1 MSGRRRRCLRPVV
14 LTATLLAALG
24 VVLGAGAPSA
34 PALTVERIQRYLV
47 DFVIRDD
54 GTVLVTETIAYDFG
68 DEPHHGIY
76 RDIPLEERYDDEQD
90 RVYGFDL
97 VEVSSTTPGTPVQ
110 TQTTEDGGT
119 VRIRIGSPT
128 ETITGEHE
136 YTIVYELDHALNG
149 FEDHDELYWDA
160 IGTAWGV
167 PIDEV
172 HVSVS
177 APAAVT
183 KVDCFTGWEGGTD
196 PCPESRIVNGTAEF
210 DGAGLRA
217 HDGFT
222 VVVAL
227 PKGVV
232 PEPTPVL
239 QDRNRI
245 RRAFRPSWGAG
256 IGAGAATLA
265 AGGAIWYLL
274 GRRGRD
280 ERYTGSAVDAAF
292 GNTSG
297 TAERVGVFERAGGPV
312 EFVPPNGIRPGE
324 VGTLLDERANP
335 IDVSASIVDLAV
347 RGYLR
352 IDETEEAGF
361 LRKADYRLS
370 KLREPGPELQRY
382 ESVLLQGLF
391 ETGDEVDLSD
401 LKYKFAP
408 RLREVQDALYDDVVA
423 KGWFRRRPDE
433 DRTHVALL
441 GVLLAGLGV
450 GLTFL
455 LAKKTSYAL
464 AGLPLILGGVLLLV
478 FHGRA
483 PARAPAGR
491 AMFTRVLGFREI
503 FEAGEID
510 RSRFAEQ
517 QNIFSEYLPY
527 AIVYGLVG
535 KWAKAFEDLAL
546 TPDTSSWYGS
556 SYVLTPV
563 LLAQSLDG
571 FAVQSAGT
579 MSVTQS
585 TSSSGGSGFS
595 GGFSGG
601 GGGGGGGGSW

>member
-1 MSGRRRRCLRPVV
+1 MGSRRPSFVRP
-14 LTATLLAALG
+14 ARLAVAVGLALAVSIGLG
-24 VVLGAGAPSA
+24 VGTA
-34 PALTVERIQRYLV
+34 PALTVERIQRYDV
-47 DFVIRDD
+47 DFVIADD
-54 GTVLVTETIAYDFG
+54 GTILVTETIAYDFG

-76 RDIPLEERYDDEQD
+76 RDIPLQERYDDEQD

-97 VEVSSTTPGTPVQ
+97 REVSSTTPGTPVQ
-110 TQTTEDGGT
+110 TQTTEEGGT

-136 YTIVYELDHALNG
+136 YTIAYELDDALNG
-149 FEDHDELYWDA
+149 FDSHDELYWDA
-160 IGTAWGV
+160 IGTEWGV

-172 HVSVS
+172 HVSVA

-183 KVDCFTGWEGGTD
+183 KVDCFTGWEGATD
-196 PCPESRIVNGTAEF
+196 PCPESRILNGTAVFGGE
-210 DGAGLRA
+210 GLRA

-232 PEPTPVL
+232 PEPEPVL

-245 RRAFRPSWGAG
+245 RRAFEPSWGAG
-256 IGAGAATLA
+256 VGAGAATLT

-280 ERYTGSAVDAAF
+280 ERFTGSAVDAAF
-292 GNTSG
+292 NRSG
-297 TAERVGVFERAGGPV
+297 TAERVGLFERAGGPV
-312 EFVPPNGIRPGE
+312 EFIPPEGIRPGE

-335 IDVSASIVDLAV
+335 IDVSASIVDMAV

-361 LRKADYRLS
+361 LRKADYRLV

-391 ETGDEVDLSD
+391 ETGDQVDLSD

-423 KGWFRRRPDE
+423 KGWFRRRPDQ

-517 QNIFSEYLPY
+517 QNIFSDYLPY

-546 TPDTSSWYGS
+546 TPDTTSWYGS
-556 SYVLTPV
+556 SHVLTPV

-571 FAVQSAGT
+571 FATQSAGT

-595 GGFSGG
+595 GGSSGG